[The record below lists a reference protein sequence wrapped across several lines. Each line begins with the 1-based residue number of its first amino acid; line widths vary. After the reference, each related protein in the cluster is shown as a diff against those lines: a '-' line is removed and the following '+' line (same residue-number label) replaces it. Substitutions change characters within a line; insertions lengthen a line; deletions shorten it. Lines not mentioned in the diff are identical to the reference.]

1 MQKQTWAQKLS
12 RRQPRVQAA
21 QQISGTNPAAAE
33 QRQLRKIQQETESI
47 TDRHVAEV
55 LKITIM

>member
-12 RRQPRVQAA
+12 RRQARVPAA
-21 QQISGTNPAAAE
+21 QQIPGTNPAATE
-33 QRQLRKIQQETESI
+33 QRQIRKIQQETESI